1 MLNDDAYDRATM
13 PNTGNTLNNYFK
25 PVPKV
30 ERPAVN
36 MQQWEVVDELQAEIE
51 RALDEDLAAQRA
63 LNDQRALDGQ
73 TERDLEESMAW
84 WAH

>member
-36 MQQWEVVDELQAEIE
+36 MQQWEGVDELQAEIE
-51 RALDEDLAAQRA
+51 RALDEQATQRA
-63 LNDQRALDGQ
+63 LNDQRALNEQ